1 MQYDAVWC
9 SVTQCV
15 AMCCSV
21 LQCQQLSPAS
31 HYEACVCVC
40 MYVDVYLCT
49 CMNTRR
55 NTHTAQI
62 YIRTQIYANM
72 RKCLYN
78 LYVYTYTYAYVYI
91 HVHISVY
98 IHMTVYIYV
107 SVYIRKD

>member
-62 YIRTQIYANM
+62 YIRTQIYANI

-78 LYVYTYTYAYVYI
+78 LYVYKYTYAYV
-91 HVHISVY
+91 
-98 IHMTVYIYV
+98 
-107 SVYIRKD
+107 